1 MSKRWF
7 TSDWHLG
14 MKTLLNKNVMLEDTR
29 PFADVIAM
37 NKFIITTV
45 NSQASEDDLIVHVG
59 DLACF
64 DTDMKI
70 KPASM
75 LAQINATVINI
86 HGNHD
91 TTNKV
96 KSLCDSMRT
105 VLGSKYTA
113 VSVSHYPTYDK
124 RAKD

>member
-14 MKTLLNKNVMLEDTR
+14 MQTLLSRSVMHDDVR
-29 PFADVIAM
+29 PFSTVDEM
-37 NKFIITTV
+37 NKYIIQTV
-45 NSQASEDDLIVHVG
+45 NLQASSDDLIVHVG

-64 DTDMKI
+64 DTDI
-70 KPASM
+70 KLKASAM
-75 LAQINATVINI
+75 LDHVNATVVNI

-96 KSLCDSMRT
+96 KSLCDSMRI
-105 VLGSKYTA
+105 VLG
-113 VSVSHYPTYDK
+113 
-124 RAKD
+124 